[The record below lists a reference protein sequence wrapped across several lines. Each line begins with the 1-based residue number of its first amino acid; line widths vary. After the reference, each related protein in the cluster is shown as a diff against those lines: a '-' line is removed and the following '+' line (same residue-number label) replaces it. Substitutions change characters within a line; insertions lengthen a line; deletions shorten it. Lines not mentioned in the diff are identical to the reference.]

1 MDYYLLIIALGLAV
15 LDWIAVARQ
24 WKRLE
29 YVAKPGVMLVLLL
42 WLGLIG
48 GFTSPMLWFS
58 LGILFSLFGDIFL
71 MLPREIFTAGLVAF
85 LLAHL
90 SYIIG
95 LNQGPLP
102 FNLATLII
110 ALMVIIV
117 AVTIFRQLNAGLKA
131 KDLNSL
137 RLPVL
142 VYCLVISL
150 MLFSALMTLVK
161 NYWMPVPALMVSF
174 GALFFFL
181 SDAFLG
187 WNKFVDPLKNG
198 RIVVIVTY
206 HLGQILIVLGA
217 ALHFLT

>member
-1 MDYYLLIIALGLAV
+1 
-15 LDWIAVARQ
+15 
-24 WKRLE
+24 
-29 YVAKPGVMLVLLL
+29 
-42 WLGLIG
+42 
-48 GFTSPMLWFS
+48 
-58 LGILFSLFGDIFL
+58 
-71 MLPREIFTAGLVAF
+71 MLPREKFTAGLVAF

-102 FNLATLII
+102 LNLATLII

-117 AVTIFRQLNAGLKA
+117 AVTIFRRLNAGLKA

-174 GALFFFL
+174 GALFFSSFRTPSSDGISL
-181 SDAFLG
+181 STRSRTDA
-187 WNKFVDPLKNG
+187 
-198 RIVVIVTY
+198 
-206 HLGQILIVLGA
+206 
-217 ALHFLT
+217 